1 MLKMRHGTR
10 NASEIDPATEAMQ
23 NETER
28 KTTRKLTSVREL
40 QNTCGQ
46 PNTHVTGVPKERRWQ
61 GRRKEM
67 KKY

>member
-1 MLKMRHGTR
+1 MRHGTR

-46 PNTHVTGVPKERRWQ
+46 PNTRVTGSQRRGDMAGQ
-61 GRRKEM
+61 EEEM